1 MELLQLRYFLTVART
16 LNISHAAKHHMIP
29 QPAMS
34 KTISRL
40 EKELDIQLFH
50 RYKNKLSLTDEGK
63 VFYQTVSESLNEI
76 DSTVQK
82 LNQPDAPLCGELKI
96 LVQQHRSTIIDC
108 IMAFKKLY
116 PQASFQIFYEQDPL
130 DYNDFDLCIACEQ
143 PDDSFNSSV
152 CLVTEKLKLVV
163 PADHPAAS
171 KEKIQFQALRYEDFA
186 IIGQGSNL
194 WQQTALQCRQAGFE
208 PRVSITCSDLY
219 CLLKFISAG
228 MAITL
233 GPEIAWKDLRN
244 DAVAF
249 VSTDPE
255 LYRSTY
261 VFWNS
266 LRTPSRLSIAYRD
279 FMVTYFKT
287 HADSALAISDGSDSP
302 LHP

>member
-16 LNISHAAKHHMIP
+16 LNISHAARHHLIP

-40 EKELDIQLFH
+40 EKELGIQLFH
-50 RYKNKLSLTDEGK
+50 RYKNKLSLTDEGEA
-63 VFYQTVSESLNEI
+63 FYRSVSASLHGI
-76 DSTVQK
+76 DSTVQQFH
-82 LNQPDAPLCGELKI
+82 QPDAPLCGELKI
-96 LVQQHRSTIIDC
+96 LVRQHRGTIVDC
-108 IMAFKKLY
+108 IMAFKKQH
-116 PQASFQIFYEQDPL
+116 PQVSFRIFYEQDTL
-130 DYNDFDLCIACEQ
+130 DYSDFDLCVACEQ
-143 PDDSFNSSV
+143 PDDAFNSSV
-152 CLVTEKLKLVV
+152 CLITEKLKLVV
-163 PADHPAAS
+163 PADHPAAAGG
-171 KEKIQFQALRYEDFA
+171 KVRFQTLEHEEFA
-186 IIGQGSNL
+186 MISQGSNL

-219 CLLKFISAG
+219 CLMKYIGAG

-244 DAVAF
+244 DTVAF
-249 VSTDPE
+249 VPTEPE

-279 FMVTYFKT
+279 FMVTYFQ
-287 HADSALAISDGSDSP
+287 AQAAPIAAIPQQPESANA
-302 LHP
+302 